1 MLLPTRRSRETCC
14 RSAGSKDF
22 RNKGIHRIIARQ
34 RNKQGDMTDPNHTP
48 TCERLLFL
56 QRRCIALNPDI
67 PGWEHGSY
75 NYPIR
80 LADVLPAMEA
90 ARRYI
95 GVMDD
100 GKLVHLSPDL
110 NARRY
115 TPLRATWDITSD
127 DLQSQSEETINTL
140 YELLL

>member
-1 MLLPTRRSRETCC
+1 MLLPTRRRETHQ
-14 RSAGSKDF
+14 RSSGSRDF
-22 RNKGIHRIIARQ
+22 RNKQIHQ
-34 RNKQGDMTDPNHTP
+34 RTKQRAMTDPNHTP

-100 GKLVHLSPDL
+100 GKLVHLSADL

-115 TPLRATWDITSD
+115 TPLGASWDITSD

-140 YELLL
+140 YELLQ

>member
-1 MLLPTRRSRETCC
+1 MPLSKHRPRETSH
-14 RSAGSKDF
+14 RRTGSKDF
-22 RNKGIHRIIARQ
+22 RNTARHRTTARQ
-34 RNKQGDMTDPNHTP
+34 GNRKRHMTESIHTP

-56 QRRCIALNPDI
+56 QERCIALNPDI

-90 ARRYI
+90 ARCYI

-100 GKLVHLSPDL
+100 GRLVHLSADL
-110 NARRY
+110 NAERY
-115 TPLRATWDITSD
+115 RTLPAHWDITTD
-127 DLQSQSEETINTL
+127 DLQSQS
-140 YELLL
+140 

>member
-1 MLLPTRRSRETCC
+1 MS
-14 RSAGSKDF
+14 G
-22 RNKGIHRIIARQ
+22 
-34 RNKQGDMTDPNHTP
+34 
-48 TCERLLFL
+48 LLFL
-56 QRRCIALNPDI
+56 QRRCIALNPDVI

-100 GKLVHLSPDL
+100 GKLVHLSADL

-115 TPLRATWDITSD
+115 TPLAATWDISSD

-140 YELLL
+140 YELLQ

>member
-1 MLLPTRRSRETCC
+1 
-14 RSAGSKDF
+14 
-22 RNKGIHRIIARQ
+22 
-34 RNKQGDMTDPNHTP
+34 MTDDIHTP

-90 ARRYI
+90 ARCYI

-100 GKLVHLSPDL
+100 GKLVHLSADL
-110 NARRY
+110 NEPKYKAL
-115 TPLRATWDITSD
+115 PAKWDITSD
-127 DLQSQSEETINTL
+127 DLQSQSAETINTL

>member
-1 MLLPTRRSRETCC
+1 
-14 RSAGSKDF
+14 
-22 RNKGIHRIIARQ
+22 
-34 RNKQGDMTDPNHTP
+34 MTDTKYSP

-100 GKLVHLSPDL
+100 GKLVHLSADL

-115 TPLRATWDITSD
+115 TPLEASWDITSD

-140 YELLL
+140 YELLQ

>member
-1 MLLPTRRSRETCC
+1 
-14 RSAGSKDF
+14 
-22 RNKGIHRIIARQ
+22 
-34 RNKQGDMTDPNHTP
+34 MTESSHTQ

-56 QRRCIALNPDI
+56 QQRCIALNPDI

-90 ARRYI
+90 ARCYI

-100 GKLVHLSPDL
+100 GKLVHLSADL
-110 NARRY
+110 NETRY
-115 TPLRATWDITSD
+115 KPLPAQWDIASD
-127 DLQSQSEETINTL
+127 DLQSQSVETINTL
-140 YELLL
+140 YELLV

>member
-1 MLLPTRRSRETCC
+1 MLLHRHRETHP
-14 RSAGSKDF
+14 RSTGSRDF
-22 RNKGIHRIIARQ
+22 RKNGIRRTTARQ

-90 ARRYI
+90 ARHYI

-100 GKLVHLSPDL
+100 GKLVHLSADL

-115 TPLRATWDITSD
+115 TPLRASWDITSD